1 MKIKRVL
8 LVVGALSNCVLLSG
22 CGGYCDTEWRYDA
35 REILVKISEGN
46 WRFFIDEDH
55 NRSLMYK
62 EEYNSKW
69 HRIHI
74 KESYNASE
82 IVYQNFPYQINKY

>member
-22 CGGYCDTEWRYDA
+22 CSGHYDTEWQHDA
-35 REILVKISEGN
+35 REIIVTISEGN
-46 WRFFIDEDH
+46 WKFYIDE
-55 NRSLMYK
+55 NRNLMYK

-69 HRIHI
+69 YRIHI
-74 KESYNASE
+74 KESYDAEE
-82 IVYQNFPYQINKY
+82 IVYQDFQYQINKYY

>member
-22 CGGYCDTEWRYDA
+22 CGHCDTEWQHDA
-35 REILVKISEGN
+35 REIIVTISEGN

-69 HRIHI
+69 YRIHI
-74 KESYNASE
+74 KESYDAQE
-82 IVYQNFPYQINKY
+82 IVYQDFPYQINKY